1 MIRIGHLL
9 DRCAGWE
16 QRLGIGQLLDRLP
29 RDQYQCEL
37 ATVAPETAHSLSAL
51 ERPIRTLTPV
61 PAFAALTGAVVGR
74 FARRY
79 DLDLICAW
87 GFEAAA
93 ASAVEKSPLIVHVF
107 DPVEAV
113 DGAKLLRTIARPG
126 RFAAACASEIVRR
139 RLIEG
144 GLDPNFAV
152 TIRPGVDFNLLN
164 RHRRGPMRREL
175 GIERDD
181 FVVTVP
187 APVTRAGGQF
197 EACRAIA
204 NLHEIIPK
212 LRLIVPGD
220 SPEARR
226 IRRFVATMPRADMWH
241 HHLAGVSTESRFPF
255 EQIVSNANALLVTP
269 CGDISTTSI
278 AWAMGAGVVVIG
290 TAVYAVAE
298 MISNKVNG
306 MLFKH
311 APGRSLIGPLARCL
325 RDHETHRK
333 VTEVARGQAYEV
345 FSVRRYVEQNMR
357 LAENLLAGR
366 PPADGITDSS
376 VAV

>member
-9 DRCAGWE
+9 DRRAGWE
-16 QRLGIGQLLDRLP
+16 QRIGIGQLLDRLP
-29 RDQYQCEL
+29 RDQYECEL
-37 ATVAPETAHSLSAL
+37 ATIAPEAAHSLSAL

-74 FARRY
+74 FARQY

-93 ASAVEKSPLIVHVF
+93 TASALENSPLIVQIF
-107 DPVEAV
+107 DPIEAV

-144 GLDPNFAV
+144 GLDP
-152 TIRPGVDFNLLN
+152 DFTVNLLN
-164 RHRRGPMRREL
+164 RHRRSPMRREL
-175 GIERDD
+175 GIEPDD
-181 FVVTVP
+181 FVITVP
-187 APVTRAGGQF
+187 DPVTRAGGQV

-204 NLHEIIPK
+204 NLHEVIPT

-220 SPEARR
+220 SPEVRR
-226 IRRFVATMPRADMWH
+226 IRRFVATMPRAD
-241 HHLAGVSTESRFPF
+241 VRVVPESRFPV

-278 AWAMGAGVVVIG
+278 AWAMAAGVVVIG
-290 TAVYAVAE
+290 TAVHAVAE
-298 MISNKVNG
+298 MISHKVNG

-345 FSVRRYVEQNMR
+345 FGVRRYVEQNMR

-366 PPADGITDSS
+366 LPADGITDSS
-376 VAV
+376 VAM